1 MINNNDKTNKNWN
14 CVSYRRK
21 QHKHSQ
27 TGPGLRYYYRK
38 KSLQPPIEFDK
49 DLDYLVATRNTVIS
63 VVEFV
68 LRDE

>member
-1 MINNNDKTNKNWN
+1 MDNPNKKYWN
-14 CVSYRRK
+14 YISYRK
-21 QHKHSQ
+21 KHHKHSQ
-27 TGPGLRYYYRK
+27 TGPGLRYYYKK
-38 KSLQPPIEFDK
+38 KSIQPPIKYDK